1 MQVLGSVARALDFPL
16 TTPWNKLPESAREAV
31 LYGTKGEAI
40 ALRFEDGRKSYEVVK
55 PFEGVIRNLERRM
68 LSTDSAWMREE
79 LGKFQASAPCEA
91 CDGAR
96 LKPEALAVKV
106 AGETIA
112 DAVRR
117 PVDQEEHTSELQSLM
132 RIS

>member
-55 PFEGVIRNLERRM
+55 PFEGVIRTLERRM
-68 LSTDSAWMREE
+68 LSTASAWMREE
-79 LGKFQASAPCEA
+79 LGKFQASAPYEA
-91 CDGAR
+91 CGGPR
-96 LKPEALAVKV
+96 LKPEAPAAKV
-106 AGETIA
+106 AGGPNA
-112 DAVRR
+112 GALR
-117 PVDQEEHTSELQSLM
+117 PPVG
-132 RIS
+132 

>member
-96 LKPEALAVKV
+96 LKPEALAVKGRGKPSPTPS
-106 AGETIA
+106 AARWI
-112 DAVRR
+112 R
-117 PVDQEEHTSELQSLM
+117 PINGRSRLPTS
-132 RIS
+132 